1 MYAIVRGN
9 VEHVIVINKS
19 ILILKVY
26 DRFHINNI
34 QDYIQDPFNYPKA
47 QKLEIN
53 SLYMIKAQE
62 WCDTE

>member
-1 MYAIVRGN
+1 MCAIVRGN

-26 DRFHINNI
+26 DRFYINN
-34 QDYIQDPFNYPKA
+34 IQDPFNYPKA